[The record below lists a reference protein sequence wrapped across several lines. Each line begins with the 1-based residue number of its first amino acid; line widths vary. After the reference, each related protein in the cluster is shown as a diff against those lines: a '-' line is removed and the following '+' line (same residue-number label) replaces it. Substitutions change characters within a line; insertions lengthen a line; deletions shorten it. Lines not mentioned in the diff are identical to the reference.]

1 MVAHLLI
8 SQHSLYR
15 LFFFYVQNVSQCN
28 HQRHALHLEQ
38 KGVHF
43 VLCFFGAGCLKV
55 RVLLCCSTKVLS
67 VDVCHSNKAP
77 HPPSLYFSS
86 TKTLWA
92 NVQIQHRKC
101 LFDTRL
107 SFLSVIM
114 SKKKKKEVKCQ
125 IWKRIHC
132 SMHGLKI
139 WWMYFFKCQR
149 VSFFFFFN
157 QIVLDKTILCLLPK
171 HLNVDVL
178 FSFVSFCWMK
188 GQIQCLWFRLKETV
202 HARKKTAQSNADM
215 DTCAVQ

>member
-1 MVAHLLI
+1 MFELQHTAYGMVAHLLI

-55 RVLLCCSTKVLS
+55 RAVLLCCSTKVPR

-86 TKTLWA
+86 PKTLWA

-114 SKKKKKEVKCQ
+114 SKKKNSE
-125 IWKRIHC
+125 
-132 SMHGLKI
+132 MP
-139 WWMYFFKCQR
+139 
-149 VSFFFFFN
+149 
-157 QIVLDKTILCLLPK
+157 D
-171 HLNVDVL
+171 
-178 FSFVSFCWMK
+178 MK
-188 GQIQCLWFRLKETV
+188 AYPL
-202 HARKKTAQSNADM
+202 
-215 DTCAVQ
+215 

>member
-114 SKKKKKEVKCQ
+114 SKKKKKKWNARYE
-125 IWKRIHC
+125 
-132 SMHGLKI
+132 S
-139 WWMYFFKCQR
+139 
-149 VSFFFFFN
+149 VSIVVCMDLRSDECISSNVRGSLFFFSS
-157 QIVLDKTILCLLPK
+157 IK
-171 HLNVDVL
+171 L
-178 FSFVSFCWMK
+178 F
-188 GQIQCLWFRLKETV
+188 
-202 HARKKTAQSNADM
+202 
-215 DTCAVQ
+215 

>member
-1 MVAHLLI
+1 MFELQHTAYRMVAHLLT

-43 VLCFFGAGCLKV
+43 VLCFFSAGCLKV
-55 RVLLCCSTKVLS
+55 RAVLLCCSTKVPR

-114 SKKKKKEVKCQ
+114 SKKKTVKCQ

-149 VSFFFFFN
+149 VSFFSSIKVF
-157 QIVLDKTILCLLPK
+157 
-171 HLNVDVL
+171 
-178 FSFVSFCWMK
+178 
-188 GQIQCLWFRLKETV
+188 
-202 HARKKTAQSNADM
+202 
-215 DTCAVQ
+215 